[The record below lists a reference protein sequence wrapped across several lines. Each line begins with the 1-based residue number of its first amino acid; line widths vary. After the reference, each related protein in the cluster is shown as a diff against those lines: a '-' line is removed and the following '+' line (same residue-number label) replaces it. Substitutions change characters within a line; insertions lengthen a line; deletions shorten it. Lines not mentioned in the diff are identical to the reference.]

1 MKYLAQLALF
11 SSTSFNLFRS
21 LKYLKR
27 ISSQDITDGI
37 EHDKAISVLMFWVIY
52 ALISVFEEYL
62 EWLLRWFPGYY
73 YGKAFFITIISIPAL
88 RITHLVFN
96 DGVVVLFH
104 SMNGLRTKLE
114 ELPPWRVI
122 LANAPFWILVVLFPP
137 FGMLDDDKEKS
148 SNSSSSEPMLITKE
162 NDIQIECDLPDQ
174 QQDDDTTTQS
184 VVLPQLRRRYVS
196 HHTDTDSN
204 HFPPSKPIVPLTTL
218 PSSINRPDHIIT
230 NPTIIVQSSPEST
243 LVSNSNSWMEED
255 ASLTSLLASPTTP
268 VKKPIEKEVVSSL
281 LTKTAALFTTC
292 NALLI
297 SMTKHPLISTTTIT
311 DYPVGSITVA

>member
-11 SSTSFNLFRS
+11 ASTSFNLFRS

-122 LANAPFWILVVLFPP
+122 LANAPLWILAVLFPHL
-137 FGMLDDDKEKS
+137 GMLDDDNEKS
-148 SNSSSSEPMLITKE
+148 SSNDNSSSSSSSVPMSIVKE
-162 NDIQIECDLPDQ
+162 VDNHIADSHDV
-174 QQDDDTTTQS
+174 DTTQPI
-184 VVLPQLRRRYVS
+184 VLPQLRRRFVS
-196 HHTDTDSN
+196 NNTDADSN
-204 HFPPSKPIVPLTTL
+204 HFLASKPLTPLTTW
-218 PSSINRPDHIIT
+218 PSSINRPANIIINHT
-230 NPTIIVQSSPEST
+230 TVLQPPPDSVFLSNLSMENTSPTSVPT
-243 LVSNSNSWMEED
+243 
-255 ASLTSLLASPTTP
+255 SPTTP
-268 VKKPIEKEVVSSL
+268 VKKPDEKEVLSPLRRKSPY
-281 LTKTAALFTTC
+281 FTP
-292 NALLI
+292 
-297 SMTKHPLISTTTIT
+297 S
-311 DYPVGSITVA
+311 